1 MHWCR
6 GNPSASPKVRESIG
20 PGRLLPQ
27 LGQGI
32 SEDKRHVNPS
42 PLGKA
47 HPVYQKKGTQTK
59 EMYNREK
66 CIYQVCAKHKCIL
79 GIFMITAELVMRF
92 NYFLPKLKY
101 WCKSFAAKPERDILI
116 LTNRTNT
123 VLQFL
128 SECANSPRGS
138 LCKGVASISRSFA
151 VRGTGEKPLEG
162 LKVKIRE
169 QTNTGD
175 FMAGMCYRQSRFK
188 KTK

>member
-1 MHWCR
+1 
-6 GNPSASPKVRESIG
+6 
-20 PGRLLPQ
+20 
-27 LGQGI
+27 
-32 SEDKRHVNPS
+32 
-42 PLGKA
+42 
-47 HPVYQKKGTQTK
+47 
-59 EMYNREK
+59 
-66 CIYQVCAKHKCIL
+66 
-79 GIFMITAELVMRF
+79 MITAELVMRF

-101 WCKSFAAKPERDILI
+101 WCKSFAVKPERDILI
-116 LTNRTNT
+116 LTHSSTNT

-151 VRGTGEKPLEG
+151 VRGTGEKPLKG

-175 FMAGMCYRQSRFK
+175 FMAGICYRQSRFK